1 MNIGSRSDYTFRF
14 IEDVLVIEDLN
25 LGRMS
30 VTNNAEDVTSEI
42 RSMTDSR
49 LSEHFIIYKDSE
61 GIWDQIIPSYSL
73 KGCSEAFFKHLGE
86 TNLEDA
92 IKKLKQSITLK
103 HQ

>member
-1 MNIGSRSDYTFRF
+1 MSQSKSDYVFNF
-14 IEDVLVIEDLN
+14 IDDILVIEDLN

-30 VTNNAEDVTSEI
+30 VTNNAEDVISEI
-42 RSMTDSR
+42 RSISDNR
-49 LSEHFIIYKDSE
+49 LSEYFIIYKDSE

-73 KGCSEAFFKHLGE
+73 KGCSEVFFKHLGE

-92 IKKLKQSITLK
+92 VKKLKQSITLK